1 MGPGLT
7 LLARRLDGSEFPTE
21 ISLSYMSTKEGRF
34 AIASIRDV
42 TQQKQRERELE
53 AAKVEALS
61 STKVKSE
68 FLASMSHEIRTPLNA
83 IIGMSDLLWE
93 TTLSLEQR
101 TYLRVFRRAGDTLLT
116 LINDILDLSKIE
128 AGHMELDSVAFNL
141 EDVIDKVM

>member
-93 TTLSLEQR
+93 TTLSSEQR